1 MCMLLFLGYC
11 NDTLYICSA
20 LFGNL
25 CNFETALRKLAVA
38 KLRGQFQNCVS
49 LEQFNPLNTK
59 LSCWNFNLVNAD
71 QFSRE

>member
-1 MCMLLFLGYC
+1 MTLFIYVPRFLATC
-11 NDTLYICSA
+11 AISK
-20 LFGNL
+20 
-25 CNFETALRKLAVA
+25 TALRKLAVA